1 MCSTLRAEDGGSG
14 TGLTTVSTNMARHN
28 PCLMD
33 IARNSPAAEIA
44 TRLMPLD
51 EVRYF

>member
-1 MCSTLRAEDGGSG
+1 MEDGGRG
-14 TGLTTVSTNMARHN
+14 TGVTTVSTNLARHN

-33 IARNSPAAEIA
+33 IARNLQAAEIA
-44 TRLMPLD
+44 KRLMPLD